1 MFVEE
6 ETKEELRSSSTSHG
20 PIHITEEDVEGLFI
34 RLHNKGEEEYL
45 LGGHELVRKTEGD
58 DRPVK
63 YKFHRNFKIQAND
76 QVTIW
81 SSDSGE
87 VAKPPHTLVM
97 KTLKWAV
104 GDAFTTELLNADEE
118 VVAQRE
124 SKKEMV
130 TYKKERKRGSLGE
143 DGKEKCAI
151 M

>member
-1 MFVEE
+1 
-6 ETKEELRSSSTSHG
+6 
-20 PIHITEEDVEGLFI
+20 
-34 RLHNKGEEEYL
+34 
-45 LGGHELVRKTEGD
+45 
-58 DRPVK
+58 
-63 YKFHRNFKIQAND
+63 
-76 QVTIW
+76 
-81 SSDSGE
+81 
-87 VAKPPHTLVM
+87 M

-104 GDAFTTELLNADEE
+104 GDAFTTELFNWAEE